1 MSIFTKVK
9 DKIIHKKEDES
20 KEQISKNKYEEP
32 KIEDEGKRQK
42 AKGKRMPSTAI
53 GGASQNSKVES
64 ESKERAVL
72 TPTREKIEEK
82 EKPAEK
88 SSKLAKKRAPMAK
101 VIDEAAKVKAATM
114 MGKLLTESKNP
125 PSEGDIVEGIVINID
140 KSSVYVDLAPF
151 GTGIIFGKEFLTAR
165 DIIKNVNVG
174 DTVAAKVL
182 GSDNED
188 GYIELSLKEARQAII
203 WSEAEAAI
211 NNRTILDLPV
221 IEANKGGLIIEW
233 QGISGFLP
241 ASQLKPDHYPRIA
254 DGNKEKIF
262 DELKKLVG
270 KRLSVAIITASPKEG
285 KLIFSEKSPGEKDKE
300 KMTGKYA
307 VGNEIEGE
315 VTGVV
320 DFGAFVKIEDNLEGL
335 VHISE
340 IDWSLVEN
348 PHTYLKVGQKIR
360 AKIIDIKE
368 GKISLSL
375 KALKENPWVEAA
387 KKYKKN
393 MKVDGVII
401 KFNKHGALA
410 SIEEG
415 VAGLVHV
422 SEFGSEVKLRKNL
435 ELGKVYPFKITV
447 FDAKEQKMA
456 LSFAGEKKV

>member
-9 DKIIHKKEDES
+9 NKIIHKKEEEGKEQIIKSKDEDKKEIEEIKIQKVKGKSMPSILIGSEEIKTEKREKES
-20 KEQISKNKYEEP
+20 KEEKKQKAEEQEEKPIKKPAKKSAP
-32 KIEDEGKRQK
+32 KIK
-42 AKGKRMPSTAI
+42 A
-53 GGASQNSKVES
+53 V
-64 ESKERAVL
+64 
-72 TPTREKIEEK
+72 
-82 EKPAEK
+82 
-88 SSKLAKKRAPMAK
+88 
-101 VIDEAAKVKAATM
+101 DEAAKAKAATA

-125 PSEGDIVEGIVINID
+125 PSEGDIIEGHVISID
-140 KSSVYVDLAPF
+140 KSAVYIDLAPF
-151 GTGIIFGKEFLTAR
+151 GTGIIYGKEFLTAR
-165 DIIKNVNVG
+165 DIIKNINVG
-174 DTVAAKVL
+174 DTVAAKVI

-203 WSEAEAAI
+203 WSEAENAI
-211 NNRTILDLPV
+211 KNRTILDLPV
-221 IEANKGGLIIEW
+221 IEANKGGLIIQW

-241 ASQLKPDHYPRIA
+241 ASQLKPEHYPRIA
-254 DGNKEKIF
+254 DGDKEKIF

-307 VGNEIEGE
+307 VGDEIEGE

-335 VHISE
+335 IHISE

-348 PHTYLKVGQKIR
+348 PNTYVKVGQKIK

-375 KALKENPWVEAA
+375 KALKENPWVEAV
-387 KKYKKN
+387 KKYKKD

-422 SEFGSEVKLRKNL
+422 SEFGSEEKLRKNL

>member
-1 MSIFTKVK
+1 MSLFKKVK
-9 DKIIHKKEDES
+9 DKIIHKEEETDEVKS
-20 KEQISKNKYEEP
+20 
-32 KIEDEGKRQK
+32 QK
-42 AKGKRMPSTAI
+42 HALDHDRG
-53 GGASQNSKVES
+53 SKVKS
-64 ESKERAVL
+64 EEENKDA
-72 TPTREKIEEK
+72 REKTETVEEK
-82 EKPAEK
+82 QDEQPTLK
-88 SSKLAKKRAPMAK
+88 SSKPAKKRATATTKAK
-101 VIDEAAKVKAATM
+101 AVDEAAKIKTGTP

-125 PSEGDIVEGIVINID
+125 PSEGDIIEGTVINID
-140 KSSVYVDLAPF
+140 KTAVYVNLAPF
-151 GTGIIFGKEFLTAR
+151 GTGIIFGKEFITAR

-174 DTVAAKVL
+174 DTVAAKVI

-203 WSEAEAAI
+203 WSEAEIAI
-211 NNRTILDLPV
+211 KNRKILELPV
-221 IEANKGGLIIEW
+221 IEANKGGLIIQW

-241 ASQLKPDHYPRIA
+241 ASQLKPEHYPRIA
-254 DGNKEKIF
+254 GGDKEKIF

-270 KRLSVAIITASPKEG
+270 KNLSVAIITASPKES
-285 KLIFSEKSPGEKDKE
+285 KLIFSEKSPSEKDKE
-300 KMTGKYA
+300 KMTGRYA
-307 VGNEIEGE
+307 VGDEIEGE

-335 VHISE
+335 IHISE

-348 PHTYLKVGQKIR
+348 PHTYLKIGQKVH

-387 KKYKKN
+387 KKYKKD
-393 MKVDGVII
+393 MKIDGVII

-415 VAGLVHV
+415 VAGLIHV
-422 SEFGSEVKLRKNL
+422 SEFGSEEKLRKNL
-435 ELGKVYPFKITV
+435 ELGKVYPFKITI

-456 LSFAGEKKV
+456 LSFVGEKKV

>member
-9 DKIIHKKEDES
+9 DKIIHKKEEKS
-20 KEQISKNKYEEP
+20 KEQIVKSKDEEI

-42 AKGKRMPSTAI
+42 AKGKSL
-53 GGASQNSKVES
+53 SQNSKVETES
-64 ESKERAVL
+64 EKKEIVRK
-72 TPTREKIEEK
+72 KIEE

-88 SSKLAKKRAPMAK
+88 SSKPAKKRASKTKA
-101 VIDEAAKVKAATM
+101 IDEAAKIKAATM

-125 PSEGDIVEGIVINID
+125 PSEGDIIEGPVINID
-140 KSSVYVDLAPF
+140 KSAVYVDLAPF
-151 GTGIIFGKEFLTAR
+151 GTGIIYGKEFLTAR

-174 DTVAAKVL
+174 DTVAAKVV
-182 GSDNED
+182 GEDNED

-203 WSEAEAAI
+203 WSEAETAI
-211 NNRTILDLPV
+211 KNRTILDLPV
-221 IEANKGGLIIEW
+221 TEANKGGLIIQW

-241 ASQLKPDHYPRIA
+241 ASQLKPEHYPRIA
-254 DGNKEKIF
+254 DGDKEKIF

-307 VGNEIEGE
+307 VGDEIDGE

-320 DFGAFVKIEDNLEGL
+320 DFGAFVKIEENLEGL
-335 VHISE
+335 IHISE

-387 KKYKKN
+387 KKYKKD
-393 MKVDGVII
+393 MKVSGVII

-422 SEFGSEVKLRKNL
+422 SEFGSEEKLRKNL